1 MEEGANQANDKLTKG
16 NSMNTTF
23 IGMTSQTHEER
34 LPEGGA
40 IRLDETDKTTLSSA
54 DIVANSATTRQSV
67 GKRKVRQHSQAD
79 NSQITPQIFPKTIVV
94 ECSSCSIEQI

>member
-40 IRLDETDKTTLSSA
+40 IRLDETDKTTLSSE
-54 DIVANSATTRQSV
+54 DIMANSATTRSV
-67 GKRKVRQHSQAD
+67 GRRKVSRPSQVD
-79 NSQITPQIFPKTIVV
+79 NSPVTPQILTLMIVA
-94 ECSSCSIEQI
+94 ECL